1 MNKLRRI
8 FSRLAVF
15 GFLIVLAGCDAIM
28 LNPKGLVAADEKQLL
43 IDSVLLML
51 IIVVPVLILTI
62 AFAVRYR
69 ASNTKA
75 KYQPQW
81 GHSTL
86 LEVICWTVPCIIIV
100 ILAALTWVTTH
111 KLDPYKPLDDV
122 KGKPLTVQVIALNW
136 RWLFIYPEQ
145 NVATINYLQFPVN
158 RQVKFF
164 ITADA
169 PMNSF
174 QIPQLGGQIYA
185 MPGMQTKLH
194 LIANHM
200 GDYAG
205 FSASFSGTGFSDMKF
220 TAKVTSAE
228 DFDKWVKSVK
238 QTSTHHLTKVLYN
251 KELAPD
257 SENSKV
263 QYFSSVDKAIYDNVM
278 MKYMMPMP
286 ENTTDKKSNGQ
297 MHKMEHINSASMDMS
312 SKTDSK

>member
-1 MNKLRRI
+1 
-8 FSRLAVF
+8 
-15 GFLIVLAGCDAIM
+15 M
-28 LNPKGLVAADEKQLL
+28 LNPKGSIAADEKQLL

-51 IIVVPVLILTI
+51 IVVVPVLILTI
-62 AFAVRYR
+62 VFAVKYR
-69 ASNTKA
+69 SSNSKA
-75 KYQPQW
+75 KYEPQW

-122 KGKPLTVQVIALNW
+122 RGKPLTVQVVALNW

-145 NVATINYLQFPVN
+145 NIATINYLKFPID
-158 RQVKFF
+158 RQVKFL

-174 QIPQLGGQIYA
+174 QIPQLGSQIYA

-194 LIANHM
+194 LIANHL

-205 FSASFSGTGFSDMKF
+205 FSANFSGNGFSDMKF
-220 TAKVTSAE
+220 IAHVTSEE
-228 DFDKWVKSVK
+228 DFNKWVKSVK
-238 QTSTHHLTKVLYN
+238 RSSTTRLTQALYN
-251 KELAPD
+251 EDLAPD
-257 SENSKV
+257 SENSKI
-263 QYFSSVDKAIYDNVM
+263 QYFSSVDKSIYNNAM
-278 MKYMMPMP
+278 MKYMMPMSDTTP
-286 ENTTDKKSNGQ
+286 KNTAAKPSGEQTQPMN
-297 MHKMEHINSASMDMS
+297 HVSMDMA

>member
-1 MNKLRRI
+1 
-8 FSRLAVF
+8 
-15 GFLIVLAGCDAIM
+15 M
-28 LNPKGLVAADEKQLL
+28 LNPKGSVAADEKQLL

-62 AFAVRYR
+62 VFAIKYR

-75 KYQPQW
+75 KYEPQW

-100 ILAALTWVTTH
+100 VLAVLTWVTTH
-111 KLDPYKPLDDV
+111 RLDPYKPLDDV
-122 KGKPLTVQVIALNW
+122 KGKPLTVQVVALNW

-145 NVATINYLQFPVN
+145 NIATINYLQFPIN
-158 RQVKFF
+158 RQVKFV

-200 GDYAG
+200 GNYAG
-205 FSASFSGTGFSDMKF
+205 FSASFSGTGFADMKF
-220 TAKVTSAE
+220 NTKVTSEE
-228 DFDKWVKSVK
+228 DFNSWVKSIK
-238 QTSTHHLTKVLYN
+238 QTSKNHLTQDVYN

-263 QYFSSVDKAIYDNVM
+263 QYFSSVDKAIYDNVI

-286 ENTTDKKSNGQ
+286 ENAKPKESEKQIHT
-297 MHKMEHINSASMDMS
+297 MEHLNSASAKMAF
-312 SKTDSK
+312 KTDSK